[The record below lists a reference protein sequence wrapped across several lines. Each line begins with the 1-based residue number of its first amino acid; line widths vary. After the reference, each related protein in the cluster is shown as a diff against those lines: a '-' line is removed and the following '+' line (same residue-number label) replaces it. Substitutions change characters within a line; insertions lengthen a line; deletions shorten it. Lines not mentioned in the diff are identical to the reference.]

1 MLSNSRFETKANTIW
16 DFLRKNILEKH
27 VELERSSPPASF
39 GSSRVSPGSVLALFK
54 AGQIVMIANGILFN
68 AKLLAEKWGCK
79 NFISSCINKK
89 EEIPTFAIISENAK
103 NSHSSLKKFQRHSTN
118 NVTHIHRWIHD
129 NDIPASQNVQSD
141 RMISVSIKC
150 Q

>member
-1 MLSNSRFETKANTIW
+1 MLINSRFETKANTICE
-16 DFLRKNILEKH
+16 FLRKKSWKSTLSWKE
-27 VELERSSPPASF
+27 SF
-39 GSSRVSPGSVLALFK
+39 GSLRVSHGSVLALFK

-68 AKLLAEKWGCK
+68 AKFLAEKWGCK

-129 NDIPASQNVQSD
+129 NDIPASQYVQRD
-141 RMISVSIKC
+141 RIISVSIKC